1 MPRACTVLLLDPVD
15 RNGCVETAPLVA
27 EGDLVRVTRAL
38 RAVWPRHTIHVNRSQ
53 PSTVPTAWPAMDVP
67 RVASMSVSVS
77 GYATDAR
84 RLGELALGGCE
95 WVVVMRPAAL
105 ALPPA
110 VLRALVARARAR
122 RLDVATIAG
131 VPDDVVY
138 VASARLLELVAHVP
152 PVPSCITVVSL
163 VTRLAAVL
171 GRRRLDEPIR
181 VGRLEAHAA
190 LDPSLVQAV
199 PGSAWRAE
207 QPGALLD
214 VAPAERLDA
223 LLRQTH
229 EALAAGRASLAGA
242 SARARRVGASA
253 RRRVLVVVPSRC
265 ASGAHTAWAAL
276 LPHLSPRDVA
286 FLVAPATAL
295 HDQLVEAGFVVF
307 PASDGLAAGSAAG
320 AATLLHALATA
331 RPSVVHLDGA
341 ECAAWAAS
349 LFGRGVRLVQHVRL
363 NDVARFRT
371 SFPFVDAIVAV
382 APRLRESIARTVG
395 DAVPVAY
402 IPDGVEVPRRRSGR
416 AASPHRMDAY
426 LCLCVGRVEPAKD
439 HLRAIE
445 IFEALRR
452 RLHAR
457 LVVVGPCGSDPA
469 YCDVVRDRLIALG
482 DAAEWRPS
490 TRAMQEIYAQAD
502 VVLVASRN
510 EALGMVGLE
519 ALASGALLVAHRSS
533 GYEAIVDPARHE
545 GLLFDHR
552 ESADGI
558 ARRVA
563 DALRQAPVYRRHAR
577 RKVVRAF
584 AARDTAARLERL
596 WRSIRGG

>member
-27 EGDLVRVTRAL
+27 GGDLVRVTRAL

-53 PSTVPTAWPAMDVP
+53 PSTVPAAWPAMDVP
-67 RVASMSVSVS
+67 RVGSMSVS

-84 RLGELALGGCE
+84 RLGELALGDCE
-95 WVVVMRPAAL
+95 WVVVARPAAVL
-105 ALPPA
+105 LPPA
-110 VLRALVARARAR
+110 VLRALAARARAR
-122 RLDVATIAG
+122 RLDVATIVG

-138 VASARLLELVAHVP
+138 VASARLLELVGHVP
-152 PVPSCITVVSL
+152 PVPTCITVASL
-163 VTRLAAVL
+163 VARLAAVL
-171 GRRRLDEPIR
+171 GRRLLDEPIR
-181 VGRLEAHAA
+181 VGRLEGHAA
-190 LDPSLVQAV
+190 LDPSFVQAV
-199 PGSAWRAE
+199 PGSAWKAE

-214 VAPAERLDA
+214 VAPAHRLDA

-229 EALAAGRASLAGA
+229 EVLAAGRASLAGRSVA
-242 SARARRVGASA
+242 ARRHGASA
-253 RRRVLVVVPSRC
+253 RRVLVVVPSRC
-265 ASGAHTAWAAL
+265 ESGAHTAWAAL

-307 PASDGLAAGSAAG
+307 PVSDGLAVGSAAG
-320 AATLLHALATA
+320 AATLFHALATA

-371 SFPFVDAIVAV
+371 SFPFVDAVVAV

-395 DAVPVAY
+395 DAVPVAC
-402 IPDGVEVPRRRSGR
+402 IPDGVAVPRRRGGR
-416 AASPHRMDAY
+416 SASPHRKDAC

-452 RLHAR
+452 RLDAR
-457 LVVVGPCGSDPA
+457 LMVVGPCGSDPA

-502 VVLVASRN
+502 VVIVASRN

-533 GYEAIVDPARHE
+533 GYEAIVDPACHE
-545 GLLFDHR
+545 GLLFGHR
-552 ESADGI
+552 EPADRV

-563 DALRQAPVYRRHAR
+563 GALRQASLYRRHAR
-577 RKVVRAF
+577 RKVARAF
-584 AARDTAARLERL
+584 AARDTAARLDRL
-596 WRSIRGG
+596 WRSIGGG